1 MTSRD
6 AACDHASMSA
16 CPKCG
21 EVLIG
26 SKKFCAYCGAA
37 ATAAAA
43 PAQASLRSTL
53 PSSPPAVYT
62 APAASPPQR
71 ISGLPAGAPSSGS
84 ALPPTVQPNTNPSP
98 PYASSFPAPFAVG
111 SQVLVQWADG
121 NRYPGIVQQI
131 APGQCLVVFTD
142 GQQRW
147 VDNRYLASA
156 SAR

>member
-6 AACDHASMSA
+6 VACDHAGMTV

-37 ATAAAA
+37 AVA
-43 PAQASLRSTL
+43 PAEAPGRATI
-53 PSSPPAVYT
+53 PSSPPAVYA
-62 APAASPPQR
+62 APGPSPPQR
-71 ISGLPAGAPSSGS
+71 ITGVPPVAPSSGS
-84 ALPPTVQPNTNPSP
+84 ALPPTLQPNTNPSP
-98 PYASSFPAPFAVG
+98 PYAASFPAPFAVG
-111 SQVLVQWADG
+111 AQVLVQWADG

-131 APGQCLVVFTD
+131 APGQCLIVFPD